1 MKFSGGRGSGL
12 IYTLV
17 YLMLFIS
24 LPSFA
29 QLEIRS
35 GESITCS
42 YDYFSDQN
50 VKASEKI
57 LSSVHENSGSRQKDE
72 ESKFDVKYSGFT
84 EEARAAFQYAID
96 IWSATIK
103 TDVKIRVFANWAFLD
118 NVNTLAFVTPTEV
131 RNFEGTPDPGMWY
144 PMALAEKLARK
155 NLNPITEADIVATFN
170 SRREDW
176 YFGTDGNCP
185 ADKFDLVSV
194 VLHELGHGL
203 GFSGTFRV
211 SNSVGIFGLNDSR
224 PKVYDTYLKNGVN
237 QKLVSFQSGTLALAN
252 QITSNSV
259 TFESPIARLLSAASA
274 DPRIFAPN
282 PYQPGS
288 SISHVDEG
296 TYENTPD
303 ALMTPYAERGKVTH
317 DAGPIVRGILYEMGW
332 LNTVIEHDP
341 LSDQENLEGKKFLVE
356 VVSDTTIQ
364 SSSIKLHYSYN
375 SFTSEEQVLMLSLG
389 ENFFEAEILSPIQ
402 ENTISYFFVVQD
414 VFGRTFRLPQQQD
427 QYFNFYLGVDTKSPT
442 ITHTSPNEIVQFES
456 ELPFV
461 ATVVDNIGIDQ
472 VNFEYQ
478 INDGAIFSES
488 MISTGNQEFSFIL
501 DLFTLGLDQGDKI
514 NYRIIAT
521 DASSQ
526 RNVTTFPLEG
536 FSSVSVKEFVVTE
549 TFISNLNSD
558 LTEFFGDFSI
568 AAPTG
573 FINGA
578 IHTDHPYE
586 KSPDNNGINRSF
598 VLLYPIKIRSEDS
611 FLEFEEVVLVEPG
624 AGDDYNSPAFGD
636 YVIVE
641 GSLDRETWI
650 PVVPGYDSRKHVD
663 WLNYY
668 NGNIQN
674 GDSRAIG
681 TLNYFKKNRINLLET
696 FDPED
701 VVFLRFRLFSNQLNS
716 GWGWAIDNLKIQ
728 DQITSLVKE
737 RSLEALFPNPVID
750 LLQIRL
756 THSEGAQLLIFNG
769 LGQNVL
775 DNWLNDREN
784 SIDVSGLPTGI
795 YVVRILSR
803 GSSRSYKLIKR

>member
-12 IYTLV
+12 IFTLV

-24 LPSFA
+24 LPGFA
-29 QLEIRS
+29 QLEIRR

-57 LSSVHENSGSRQKDE
+57 LFSVHENSGSRQKDE

-155 NLNPITEADIVATFN
+155 NLNPVTEADIVATFN

-185 ADKFDLVSV
+185 VDKFDLVSV

-211 SNSVGIFGLNDSR
+211 NNSVGLFGLNDSR
-224 PKVYDTYLKNGVN
+224 PKIYDTYLKNGVN

-296 TYENTPD
+296 TYENTPN

-317 DAGPIVRGILYEMGW
+317 GAGPVVKGILYEMGW
-332 LNTVIEHDP
+332 LNTVIDHEP
-341 LSDQENLEGKKFLVE
+341 LADQENLAGKKFLIE
-356 VVSDTTIQ
+356 IVSDTTIQ
-364 SSSIKLHYSYN
+364 SSSIKMYYSYD
-375 SFTSEEQVLMLSLG
+375 SFDSEEEVSMLSLG
-389 ENFFEAEILSPIQ
+389 DNLFEAEISSPVQ
-402 ENTISYFFVVQD
+402 ENTISYYFDVQD
-414 VFGRTFRLPQQQD
+414 IFGRTFRLPKQQN
-427 QYFNFYLGVDTKSPT
+427 QYYNFYLGLDTKSPT
-442 ITHTSPNEIVQFES
+442 ITHTSPTEIVQFES
-456 ELPFV
+456 ELLFV

-472 VNFEYQ
+472 VDFEYQ
-478 INDGAIFSES
+478 INDGAIFTES
-488 MISTGNQEFSFIL
+488 MIRTNNNEFSFML
-501 DLFTLGLDQGDKI
+501 DLVSLELEQGDKI

-521 DASSQ
+521 DVSSQ
-526 RNVTTFPLEG
+526 RNRATFPLEG
-536 FSSVSVKEFVVTE
+536 LASVSVKEFAVTE
-549 TFISNLNSD
+549 TFISNLNSN
-558 LTEFFGDFSI
+558 LNEFFGDFAI
-568 AAPTG
+568 ATPTG
-573 FINGA
+573 FVNGA
-578 IHTDHPYE
+578 IHTKHPYD
-586 KSPDNNGINRSF
+586 KSPDVDGINKTYI
-598 VLLYPIKIRSEDS
+598 LLYPIKIRSEDS
-611 FLEFEEVVLVEPG
+611 FLEFDEVVLVEPG
-624 AGDDYNSPAFGD
+624 IGDDYTSPAFGD

-641 GSLDRETWI
+641 GSLDREAWM
-650 PVVPGYDSRKHVD
+650 PVTPGYDSRKHVD

-668 NGNIQN
+668 NSNIQN

-681 TLNYFKKNRINLLET
+681 TLNYFKKNRIDLLET
-696 FDPED
+696 FDADD

-716 GWGWAIDNLKIQ
+716 GWGWAIDNLKVQ
-728 DQITSLVKE
+728 DQITSLVE
-737 RSLEALFPNPVID
+737 ENDSEALFPNPVMD

-756 THSEGAQLLIFNG
+756 TNSGGAQLLIFNS
-769 LGQNVL
+769 LGQKAYNT
-775 DNWLNDREN
+775 WLNDQE
-784 SIDVSGLPTGI
+784 SSVDVSDLPTGI